1 MTTALRKPR
10 GSYAKSDARRREIID
25 AAVEVFSSGGYHKGS
40 LRDVAERVGLSQA
53 GLLHH
58 FPSKENLLE
67 AVLKWRDEDSVAVF
81 GDPFPEGLDFLRGLV
96 RLAEY
101 NASTPELVEL
111 HVILSAEGTAPDH
124 PLHDYFIGRHRSVV
138 ATMRTAFERI
148 AADGQLQPGV
158 VCDSAGRSVL
168 ALMDGLQVQWLLD
181 RHGIDMAAHLRR
193 FIQSLITVDL

>member
-10 GSYAKSDARRREIID
+10 GSYAKSAARRREIID

-67 AVLKWRDEDSVAVF
+67 AVLKWRDEDSRSRCSATLS
-81 GDPFPEGLDFLRGLV
+81 PRGSTSCAAWSGWPNTTRARPSSSSCTSSCRPRGPRPGPPAA
-96 RLAEY
+96 RL
-101 NASTPELVEL
+101 L
-111 HVILSAEGTAPDH
+111 
-124 PLHDYFIGRHRSVV
+124 HRS
-138 ATMRTAFERI
+138 APQRRRDHDGPRSNGSPPT
-148 AADGQLQPGV
+148 GQLQPGV

-193 FIQSLITVDL
+193 YSP